1 MERTMMN
8 KARNMR
14 HGRPWTFVLIAI
26 SLLTSLPPVR
36 DLWAAEDT
44 RLNTLAR
51 VEDLQATFN
60 RDKGKIRIVLLLSPT

>member
-1 MERTMMN
+1 ML
-8 KARNMR
+8 
-14 HGRPWTFVLIAI
+14 VAI
-26 SLLTSLPPVR
+26 SILTSLPPVR

-60 RDKGKIRIVLLLSPT
+60 RDEGKIRIVLLLSPT